1 MQLEAMMIWTLVARS
16 NLERV
21 ILKSRLLRIL
31 VVDLSRRHHHNLA
44 RACCQ
49 IDMLRRA
56 ALLAW
61 LGLFWGLEEPGVL
74 V

>member
-21 ILKSRLLRIL
+21 ILNSILLRIL
-31 VVDLSRRHHHNLA
+31 LVDISRRHHHNLA

-49 IDMLRRA
+49 INVLHRA

-61 LGLFWGLEEPGVL
+61 LGLFWGVEEPGVS

>member
-16 NLERV
+16 DLERV
-21 ILKSRLLRIL
+21 ILKSCLLRIL
-31 VVDLSRRHHHNLA
+31 VVDFSRRHHHDLA

-49 IDMLRRA
+49 IYMLRRA
-56 ALLAW
+56 ALFAW
-61 LGLFWGLEEPGVL
+61 LRLFWRLEEPGVL